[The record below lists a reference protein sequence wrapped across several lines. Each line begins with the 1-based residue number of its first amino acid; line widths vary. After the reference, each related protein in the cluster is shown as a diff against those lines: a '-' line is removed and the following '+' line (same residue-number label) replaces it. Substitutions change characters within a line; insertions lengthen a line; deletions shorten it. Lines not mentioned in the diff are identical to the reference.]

1 MTGDDTV
8 LITGG
13 AGFIGCEVAK
23 ILIAR
28 GQRVLVV
35 DALHPQVHTQ
45 AGRPERLPAEVE
57 LVPFDVTDPVAWDA
71 LLKIERPATVVHLAA
86 ETGTSQSLRESSR
99 HGQVNCVGTT
109 QMLDAFTRSG
119 HVPGHVLLTS
129 SRAVYGE
136 GEWEAGGERYRP
148 SVRTHQQ
155 LEQAQWDP
163 PSPSGA
169 PGRPLPSVAGKTAP
183 EPTSVY
189 GATKLVQE
197 HICRSWT
204 AGMGSALTVLR
215 LQNVYGVGQ
224 SLGNPYTGV
233 LSLFTKLAL
242 SGGVLPV
249 YEDGNIVRDFVYID
263 DVAAAAV
270 SAIAS
275 AGSVPPGGSRLVDVG
290 SGTPSTIGEVA
301 RMIAQL
307 AGAPQP
313 KVTGQYNDGDVRAA
327 SCDIGAAQRSLGY
340 EPRWPLAEG
349 LAALMTWVRAELAR
363 P

>member
-1 MTGDDTV
+1 MTGDDSV

-13 AGFIGCEVAK
+13 AGFIGCGLADT
-23 ILIAR
+23 LIAR
-28 GQRVLVV
+28 GQRVLVA
-35 DALHPQVHTQ
+35 DAMHPQVHTGS
-45 AGRPERLPAEVE
+45 GRPERLPAGAE

-109 QMLDAFTRSG
+109 QMLDAFTRAG
-119 HVPGHVLLTS
+119 HVPAHFLLTS
-129 SRAVYGE
+129 SRAVYGD
-136 GEWEAGGERYRP
+136 GEWEAGGVKYRP
-148 SVRTHQQ
+148 AVRTHQQ
-155 LEQAQWDP
+155 LERAQWDP
-163 PSPSGA
+163 PSPSGE
-169 PGRPLPSVAGKTAP
+169 PGRPLPSVAGLTPP

-197 HICRSWT
+197 HICRSWV
-204 AGMGSALTVLR
+204 AAMGSALTVLR

-263 DVAAAAV
+263 DVVAAAS
-270 SAIAS
+270 SAIAG
-275 AGSVPPGGSRLVDVG
+275 AASVPRGEYRLVDVG

-301 RMIAQL
+301 RLIAQL

-313 KVTGQYNDGDVRAA
+313 KVTGQFNDGDVRAA
-327 SCDIGAAQRSLGY
+327 SCDIGAARSVLGY
-340 EPRWPLAEG
+340 EPRWTLAEG
-349 LAALMTWVRAELAR
+349 LEALMAWVRSELAR
-363 P
+363 T

>member
-1 MTGDDTV
+1 MRGRENSD
-8 LITGG
+8 
-13 AGFIGCEVAK
+13 C
-23 ILIAR
+23 AR
-28 GQRVLVV
+28 AQRVLVV

-45 AGRPERLPAEVE
+45 AGRPDRLPAEVE

-119 HVPGHVLLTS
+119 HVPGHVVLTS

-136 GEWEAGGERYRP
+136 GEWEADGERYRP
-148 SVRTHQQ
+148 SSGRTNS
-155 LEQAQWDP
+155 WN
-163 PSPSGA
+163 
-169 PGRPLPSVAGKTAP
+169 GRVGPALSLRCTGSAAAECGRTDLA

-189 GATKLVQE
+189 GATKLAQE

-242 SGGVLPV
+242 SGGILPV

-263 DVAAAAV
+263 DVVAAAV
-270 SAIAS
+270 SAIA
-275 AGSVPPGGSRLVDVG
+275 
-290 SGTPSTIGEVA
+290 
-301 RMIAQL
+301 
-307 AGAPQP
+307 
-313 KVTGQYNDGDVRAA
+313 
-327 SCDIGAAQRSLGY
+327 
-340 EPRWPLAEG
+340 
-349 LAALMTWVRAELAR
+349 AR
-363 P
+363 PCRRVVPAWSTWALERRRPSVRWRTPLRNWPGPRSPKSRGSTMTETSGQLRATSARRSVCSDTSQSGPSPKGWRH